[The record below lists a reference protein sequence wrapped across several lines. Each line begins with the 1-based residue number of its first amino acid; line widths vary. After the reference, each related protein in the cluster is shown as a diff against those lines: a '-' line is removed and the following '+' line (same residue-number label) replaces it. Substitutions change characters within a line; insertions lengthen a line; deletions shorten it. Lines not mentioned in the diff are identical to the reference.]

1 MESESYLV
9 DQNVLGQMVDALIS
23 EKYPGDPAEKYKNL
37 RAEAIKALD
46 HQILKSILGSLT
58 KEQGSELS
66 KLLDKKDSD
75 PATFANFFEKNHVN
89 LEEVMARTMLKFKA
103 DFLKGGSNV

>member
-9 DQNVLGQMVDALIS
+9 DKSVLGQIVDTLIS
-23 EKYPGDPAEKYKNL
+23 EKYPGEPAEKYTNL
-37 RAEAIKALD
+37 KADAIKALD

-75 PATFANFFEKNHVN
+75 PATFANFFEKNHIN
-89 LEEVMARTMLKFKA
+89 LEEVMASTILKFKA
-103 DFLKGGSNV
+103 DFLKGGSNA

>member
-9 DQNVLGQMVDALIS
+9 DQSILGQLVDALIS
-23 EKYPGDPAEKYKNL
+23 EKYPGEPAEKYQNL
-37 RAEAIKALD
+37 RADAIKALD

-66 KLLDKKDSD
+66 QLLDKKDSD
-75 PATFANFFEKNHVN
+75 PAVFAAFFEKNHIN
-89 LEEVMARTMLKFKA
+89 LEEVMASTMLKFKE
-103 DFLKGGSNV
+103 DFLKGGNNV